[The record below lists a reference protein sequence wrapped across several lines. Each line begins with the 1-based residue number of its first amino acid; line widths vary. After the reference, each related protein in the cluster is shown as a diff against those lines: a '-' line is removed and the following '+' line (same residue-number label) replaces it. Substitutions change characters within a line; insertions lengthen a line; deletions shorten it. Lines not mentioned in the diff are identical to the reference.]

1 MDEQKFNEY
10 LNSISMFIG
19 NMTQMANS
27 IELMLNVIFEKIG
40 ISHPRMLGP
49 KINEF
54 EECKSTLSEN
64 YIGDFDI
71 LVDKLKIFNK
81 NWNITKHGMVVGG
94 TKNFT
99 IHKDDAFYTFEQSK
113 VDEINN
119 EFTQI
124 MKALIEISNGL

>member
-1 MDEQKFNEY
+1 
-10 LNSISMFIG
+10 
-19 NMTQMANS
+19 
-27 IELMLNVIFEKIG
+27 
-40 ISHPRMLGP
+40 
-49 KINEF
+49 
-54 EECKSTLSEN
+54 
-64 YIGDFDI
+64 
-71 LVDKLKIFNK
+71 LVEKLKTFNK

-99 IHKDDAFYTFEQSK
+99 MHKDDAFHIFEQSK